1 MTRSDTNTEKRQFH
15 RIPETV
21 TITLKK
27 IAYPMTDDAVVEGI
41 GKNISA
47 GGVCFAVP
55 QPYEPGDLLSLQVN
69 LSGWQHHKSSYAAVI
84 DDEVAMAPLTA
95 VAKVAW
101 CRAKTDTQ
109 NYEIGVTFE
118 NIYEDDFQALKKYL
132 APQ

>member
-1 MTRSDTNTEKRQFH
+1 MTLPDTSTEKRQFH

-21 TITLKK
+21 TITVKK
-27 IAYPMTDDAVVEGI
+27 IAYPMTDDAAVEGI

-55 QPYEPGDLLSLQVN
+55 QPYEPGDLLNLQVN
-69 LSGWQHHKSSYAAVI
+69 LTGWQRHKNSYAAVI
-84 DDEVAMAPLTA
+84 DDALAMAPLTA

-101 CRAKTDTQ
+101 CCAKTDTQ
-109 NYEIGVTFE
+109 NYDIGVTFE

-132 APQ
+132 SPQ